1 MTVKWPDFV
10 RNAWERVST
19 RGHYKRKRAI
29 VAVIMKIASY
39 YTIYIYTDFYPIIGH
54 KIQTQYTT
62 GTTFFRITLVE
73 YGKIYH

>member
-1 MTVKWPDFV
+1 MTATMARFRFV
-10 RNAWERVST
+10 RTKEGNCSD
-19 RGHYKRKRAI
+19 HYENCQLL
-29 VAVIMKIASY
+29 
-39 YTIYIYTDFYPIIGH
+39 YTDFYPIIGH